1 MTRNELKSIIEKD
14 AAFYNSYSKKAHIKM
29 ILTNSHFYVINKYM
43 RLLRYEE
50 YYRKKSAG
58 GNFMYSIKW
67 WSSYIREEKI
77 N

>member
-14 AAFYNSYSKKAHIKM
+14 AAVFYSYYKKAHINM
-29 ILTNSHFYVINKYM
+29 FLTNSHFYVINKYM

-58 GNFMYSIKW
+58 GGTSCIQ
-67 WSSYIREEKI
+67 
-77 N
+77 

>member
-43 RLLRYEE
+43 RYEE

-58 GNFMYSIKW
+58 GGTSCIQ
-67 WSSYIREEKI
+67 
-77 N
+77 

>member
-14 AAFYNSYSKKAHIKM
+14 AAFYNSYSKKTHIKM

-58 GNFMYSIKW
+58 GGNFMYSIK
-67 WSSYIREEKI
+67 
-77 N
+77 

>member
-14 AAFYNSYSKKAHIKM
+14 VAFYNSYSKKTHIKM

-50 YYRKKSAG
+50 YYRKKSG
-58 GNFMYSIKW
+58 GGGTSCIQ
-67 WSSYIREEKI
+67 
-77 N
+77 

>member
-50 YYRKKSAG
+50 YYRK
-58 GNFMYSIKW
+58 
-67 WSSYIREEKI
+67 
-77 N
+77 